1 MSVAKSVVTAIAAL
15 TVASVLLGLVFEACR
30 ATFMI
35 PAALYLAL
43 CFAQTSHSVE
53 EYLTRFWVHIFE
65 APLLPFSRTFQSRG
79 PNKVSRVSFVA
90 FNIAFDGLMFLFYLF
105 LLQGAAWSWVFVLGT
120 ALVGVGNGV
129 LHCGT
134 SLLKRGYFSGCVT
147 AIFTLAAGSLTLA
160 FTTARL

>member
-1 MSVAKSVVTAIAAL
+1 MSVVKSVITAVAAL

-30 ATFMI
+30 VTFVI

-43 CFAQTSHSVE
+43 CFAQASHSVE

-65 APLLPFSRTFQSRG
+65 AQLLPFSRAFQSRG
-79 PNKVSRVSFVA
+79 SSKVSRVSFIT
-90 FNIAFDGLMFLFYLF
+90 FNTAFDGLMFLFYLF
-105 LLQGAAWSWVFVLGT
+105 LLQGVAWSWVFVLGT

-134 SLLKRGYFSGCVT
+134 ALLRRGYFSGCVT
-147 AIFTLAAGSLTLA
+147 AIFTLAAGSLTLT
-160 FTTARL
+160 FTTVRL